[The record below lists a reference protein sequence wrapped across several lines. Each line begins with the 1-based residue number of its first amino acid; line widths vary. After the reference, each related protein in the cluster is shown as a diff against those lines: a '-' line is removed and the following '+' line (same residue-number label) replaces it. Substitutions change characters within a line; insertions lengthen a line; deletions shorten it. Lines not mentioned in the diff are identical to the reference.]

1 LLRAPSSFWTCL
13 PTTTGEVDK
22 DAKQEI
28 LKDLETRLEAYLLE
42 WRRELDL
49 RGVSKVGIDHAER
62 LPAAIGGQKERA
74 EPLGSTG

>member
-1 LLRAPSSFWTCL
+1 
-13 PTTTGEVDK
+13 VDK

-49 RGVSKVGIDHAER
+49 RGVSEGGIDRPER
-62 LPAAIGGQKERA
+62 LVAATGLQKERA
-74 EPLGSTG
+74 EPPGSTG